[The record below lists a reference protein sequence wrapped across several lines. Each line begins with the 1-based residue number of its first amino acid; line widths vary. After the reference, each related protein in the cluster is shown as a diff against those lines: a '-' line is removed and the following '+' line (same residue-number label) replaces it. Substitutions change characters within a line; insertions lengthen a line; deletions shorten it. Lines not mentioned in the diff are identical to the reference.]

1 MPAATQ
7 SPKDMIDITPRPRKG
22 GGLLRTVGLLI
33 GGLVLAGAG
42 FGGGWF
48 YFSQTQSPMSEALRL
63 IERDTPDPAQS
74 AEADPAAPQK
84 VPRATPETEAFVTSY
99 YNFEEPL
106 TTNLAGSRRFLQIGI
121 SISTQYDATV
131 MTHVETHKAAIQSDM
146 LAVAG
151 NFTEEQIGGQNGRE
165 ALATA
170 LRDAINE
177 RLVALEGFGGVE
189 GVFFTSFVLQ

>member
-1 MPAATQ
+1 MAAAAKSSQ
-7 SPKDMIDITPRPRKG
+7 DLIDITPAPRKKG
-22 GGLLRTVGLLI
+22 GILRILGLVVGGLA
-33 GGLVLAGAG
+33 LAGAG

-48 YFSQTQSPMSEALRL
+48 YFSRVQSPVSDALRL
-63 IERDTPDPAQS
+63 IEREAPDAMSEGSDPA
-74 AEADPAAPQK
+74 EPQK
-84 VPRATPETEAFVTSY
+84 VPRPVPETESFVTSY
-99 YNFEEPL
+99 YTFEEPL
-106 TTNLAGSRRFLQIGI
+106 TTNLSGSRRFLQVGI
-121 SISTQYDATV
+121 SLSTQYDATV
-131 MTHVETHKAAIQSDM
+131 MTHVETHTAAIRSDM

-151 NFTEEQIGGQNGRE
+151 SFTEEQLAGREGRE